1 VAAVPDERRNKAVP
15 RDTGSADRRR
25 LLRIGAA
32 TAIGGLVL
40 GRAALDL
47 KAAGDGIRASV
58 APTCAGC
65 TGCVAV
71 CPEAAISVSSGG
83 IEIAQDRCV
92 RCGYCVVV
100 CPVEGVLVHR
110 EDGHA

>member
-1 VAAVPDERRNKAVP
+1 VAAVPDERGRKDTP
-15 RDTGSADRRR
+15 RDASSSDRRL

-40 GRAALDL
+40 GRAAFDL
-47 KAAGDGIRASV
+47 AAASDGARASV
-58 APTCAGC
+58 SPSCRGC
-65 TGCVAV
+65 TGCVTV

-92 RCGYCVVV
+92 RCGYCVAV
-100 CPVEGVLVHR
+100 CPVDGVLVHR
-110 EDGHA
+110 EDGRA

>member
-1 VAAVPDERRNKAVP
+1 MPDARKRASP
-15 RDTGSADRRR
+15 RQGTSSEDRRL

-47 KAAGDGIRASV
+47 AAAGGGATASL
-58 APTCAGC
+58 ASTCAGC
-65 TGCVAV
+65 TGCATV
-71 CPEAAISVSSGG
+71 CPEAAISVAPGG
-83 IEIAQDRCV
+83 IEIAEDRCV
-92 RCGYCVVV
+92 RCGYCVAV

-110 EDGHA
+110 EDGRA